1 MSFVFPLHGADSGDT
16 QSGGYRLVA
25 VESAE
30 TPEGCAGL
38 DWFVYRIARGADGIT
53 GYRRGTRES
62 VRTDAETIVVALN
75 ERRVWNKTKPNPK
88 ERRRIAAAAR
98 AAVAEDTR

>member
-1 MSFVFPLHGADSGDT
+1 MSFVFPLHRADPDDT
-16 QSGGYRLVA
+16 QHEGYRLVA
-25 VESAE
+25 VESAV

-38 DWFVYRIARGADGIT
+38 DWFVYRIAREEDRIT

-62 VRTDAETIVVALN
+62 VRTDAETIVGALN
-75 ERRVWNKTKPNPK
+75 ERRVWNKPKPNPK

-98 AAVAEDTR
+98 AAVAEEIR